1 MKTQLKVTLVAAAIA
16 AFASTSAMASGYDKD
31 HNDKGPAWVTAS
43 ASAVDLQSINNNF
56 ICNFY
61 LPNTATIGGDT
72 ASYASGNIG
81 MNISAGDTN
90 VQDNAA
96 ALASVDSSFVF
107 GSSSSSVG
115 VGQMNAGN
123 KTTNIGVQNKARI
136 GDNAFSH
143 ASGNIGVNVAAGTGN
158 GQKNTMAASVTSL
171 GNVSASVLSAQA
183 SGGNMI
189 RNEGCNENIASIGGS
204 AFSGASG
211 NIGVNVTSGTGNLQS
226 NSLSMAV
233 SCTGCTGK
241 KVVLSV

>member
-1 MKTQLKVTLVAAAIA
+1 MNTQFKVTLVAAALA
-16 AFASTSAMASGYDKD
+16 AFASTSAMANEE
-31 HNDKGPAWVTAS
+31 HHEHGPQWVTAS
-43 ASAVDLQSINNNF
+43 ALAVDLQAITNNF

-107 GSSSSSVG
+107 GSSSSMVG
-115 VGQMNAGN
+115 VGQLSSGN
-123 KTTNIGVQNKARI
+123 TTSNVGVQNRARV

-158 GQKNTMAASVTSL
+158 GQKNTIAASVTSL
-171 GNVSASVLSAQA
+171 GNVSASILSAQA

-189 RNEGCNENIASIGGS
+189 RNEGCNENTASIGGS

-211 NIGVNVTSGTGNLQS
+211 NIGVNITSGTGNLQS

-241 KVVLSV
+241 

>member
-1 MKTQLKVTLVAAAIA
+1 MNTQFKVTLVAAALAAIA
-16 AFASTSAMASGYDKD
+16 SSPVFADG
-31 HNDKGPAWVTAS
+31 HGGPGGPGGHPGPAPVTAS
-43 ASAVDLQSINNNF
+43 ASAVDLQGIMFNNVSN
-56 ICNFY
+56 Y
-61 LPNTATIGGDT
+61 GLPNTATLNGDT
-72 ASYASGNIG
+72 ASGASGNIG
-81 MNISAGDTN
+81 VNISAGDTN

-123 KTTNIGVQNKARI
+123 QTQNFDVQNKARI
-136 GDNAFSH
+136 GENAFSS

-171 GNVSASVLSAQA
+171 GNVSASILSAQA

-189 RNEGCNENIASIGGS
+189 RNEGCRLENTASIGGS

-211 NIGVNVTSGTGNLQS
+211 NIGVNITSGTGNLQS

-241 KVVLSV
+241 

>member
-1 MKTQLKVTLVAAAIA
+1 MNTKLKVSLVAAALA
-16 AFASTSAMASGYDKD
+16 AFASTAAMADEHHD
-31 HNDKGPAWVTAS
+31 RGPTWVTAS
-43 ASAVDLQSINNNF
+43 ASAVDLQGILFND
-56 ICNFY
+56 ICNFN
-61 LPNTATIGGDT
+61 LPNTATLSGDT

-81 MNISAGDTN
+81 VNISAGDTN

-96 ALASVDSSFVF
+96 ALSSVDSSFVF

-115 VGQMNAGN
+115 VGQLNAN
-123 KTTNIGVQNKARI
+123 NETTNIAVQNKARI
-136 GDNAFSH
+136 GDNAFLG

-171 GNVSASVLSAQA
+171 GNVSASILSAQG

-189 RNEGCNENIASIGGS
+189 RNEGCNENVASIGGS

-211 NIGVNVTSGTGNLQS
+211 NIGVNITSGTGNLQS

-233 SCTGCTGK
+233 SCSGCGK
-241 KVVLSV
+241 

>member
-1 MKTQLKVTLVAAAIA
+1 MNTQFKVTLVAAALAAIA
-16 AFASTSAMASGYDKD
+16 SSPVLASDQGD
-31 HNDKGPAWVTAS
+31 HDHKGPAPVTAS
-43 ASAVDLQSINNNF
+43 ASAVDLQGIMFNNVSN
-56 ICNFY
+56 Y
-61 LPNTATIGGDT
+61 GLPNTATVSGDT
-72 ASYASGNIG
+72 ASGASGNIG
-81 MNISAGDTN
+81 VNISAGDTN

-123 KTTNIGVQNKARI
+123 QTQNFDVQNKARI
-136 GDNAFSH
+136 GENAFSS

-171 GNVSASVLSAQA
+171 GNVSASILSAQA

-189 RNEGCNENIASIGGS
+189 RNEGCQLENTASIGGS

-211 NIGVNVTSGTGNLQS
+211 NIGVNITSGTGNLQS

-241 KVVLSV
+241 

>member
-1 MKTQLKVTLVAAAIA
+1 MNTQFKVTLVAAALAAIA
-16 AFASTSAMASGYDKD
+16 SAPAFATGGSG
-31 HNDKGPAWVTAS
+31 GPGGKHFLNLVKAS
-43 ASAVDLQSINNNF
+43 ASALDLQSINNNF

-61 LPNTATIGGDT
+61 LPNTARIGGDT
-72 ASYASGNIG
+72 ASHASGNIG
-81 MNISAGDTN
+81 LNISAGDAN

-123 KTTNIGVQNKARI
+123 QTQNFDVQNKARI
-136 GDNAFSH
+136 GENAFSS

-171 GNVSASVLSAQA
+171 GNVSASILSAQA

-189 RNEGCNENIASIGGS
+189 RNEGCRLENTASIGGS

-211 NIGVNVTSGTGNLQS
+211 NIGVNITSGTGNLQS

-241 KVVLSV
+241 